1 MNNNKILYFI
11 FIAPN
16 YSFDAFLKV
25 KVIDLWPF
33 RKLKTRVTALVL
45 YPVTNSQEV
54 EEKVTGKYLSDIF
67 LKFST
72 NGEVYFVQMSSNTKR
87 R

>member
-25 KVIDLWPF
+25 KVI
-33 RKLKTRVTALVL
+33 RSKLKTRVTALVL